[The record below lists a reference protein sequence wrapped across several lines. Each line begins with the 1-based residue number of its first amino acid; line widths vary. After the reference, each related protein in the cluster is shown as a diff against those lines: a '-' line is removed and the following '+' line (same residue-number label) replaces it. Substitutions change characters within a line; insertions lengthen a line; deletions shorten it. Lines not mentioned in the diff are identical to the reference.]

1 MPPNL
6 LRALAHVGNYAVGLY
21 AVPTEGDPSAER
33 MIGASVG
40 FFAAPDDRSLHSHI
54 TGIVG
59 DHRGRGL
66 GRLLK
71 QHQREWALARGVHR
85 ITWTFD
91 PLVARNA
98 SFNLRVLGARVGE
111 YYVDHYG
118 AMDDGVNRG
127 DESDRIFA
135 VWDLDAPA
143 ARRPSATSS
152 PPWRFRR
159 HRTAPP
165 RCPGRSAGLAVPR
178 AGGVPRAHRGRLRG
192 GRVRRARLPLRSLR
206 GGVVS
211 GAAPLPTTGR
221 RTVATTASGR
231 VDPPR
236 RRRVDGD
243 RRAGRVVAAS
253 VEWLD
258 AEEAL
263 EQRGLAFLA
272 EPWMLERGEGTP
284 VRVRLVEVT
293 PARIVVKVDDYG
305 DMSRP
310 HERSCCRG
318 RCPAAATAR
327 PGDPD
332 GFTLSR

>member
-1 MPPNL
+1 MADLDSRTLDGFRIRPLRTMEQIAAASAVLSEVWGGDRTGMPPNL

-143 ARRPSATSS
+143 A
-152 PPWRFRR
+152 PPPERAIV
-159 HRTAPP
+159 TAVE
-165 RCPGRSAGLAVPR
+165 VP
-178 AGGVPRAHRGRLRG
+178 ADIERLRRDAPG
-192 GRVRRARLPLRSLR
+192 EALDWRYRVR
-206 GGVVS
+206 
-211 GAAPLPTTGR
+211 
-221 RTVATTASGR
+221 
-231 VDPPR
+231 
-236 RRRVDGD
+236 
-243 RRAGRVVAAS
+243 
-253 VEWLD
+253 E
-258 AEEAL
+258 
-263 EQRGLAFLA
+263 AFLGLTEDGFA
-272 EPWMLERGEGTP
+272 VAGFDERGYLF
-284 VRVRLVEVT
+284 VRSGV
-293 PARIVVKVDDYG
+293 A
-305 DMSRP
+305 S
-310 HERSCCRG
+310 
-318 RCPAAATAR
+318 
-327 PGDPD
+327 
-332 GFTLSR
+332 